1 MTRQEFEDNI
11 TWWGDLIDVC
21 QEYGCEICDD
31 IYYGDTMDEL
41 LCDSIRDEINHRT
54 WYEVKELLEC
64 AEWEGNDCYYRR
76 DSEWDWH
83 YLDDDDFFECRDE
96 VEAWMVDNGYFPGA
110 NYAFLNDNQ
119 MYIGSVGNKSLI
131 PNVEKNHI
139 NTLYDMASLSKVI
152 VTNTIIARMLQ
163 KKKKKKKR
171 RFYLL

>member
-21 QEYGCEICDD
+21 QEYGCDLCDD
-31 IYYGDTMDEL
+31 IYYGDTMNEL

-96 VEAWMVDNGYFPGA
+96 VEAWMVDNGYFDDSEDEDDEERFPEYPA
-110 NYAFLNDNQ
+110 PAQ
-119 MYIGSVGNKSLI
+119 E
-131 PNVEKNHI
+131 VEEEIEPEPFEIAELFTISN
-139 NTLYDMASLSKVI
+139 NLFQTL
-152 VTNTIIARMLQ
+152 TWEQ
-163 KKKKKKKR
+163 K
-171 RFYLL
+171 